1 VAADKLTFLKS
12 LLTIF
17 FAPSMRTQILANWQQ
32 SGRRELQKTIDCYT
46 KFAVPSLM
54 QSRSESEVAMIG
66 SSDPMLLLL
75 LLLELQAPIMI
86 REIDDLK
93 LDVTSGLYIYIP
105 VDVNHTAKT
114 N

>member
-1 VAADKLTFLKS
+1 
-12 LLTIF
+12 
-17 FAPSMRTQILANWQQ
+17 
-32 SGRRELQKTIDCYT
+32 
-46 KFAVPSLM
+46 
-54 QSRSESEVAMIG
+54 MIG